1 MISSRCLIALL
12 PLIVLG
18 CGARPVAA
26 PVKPYVA
33 RETLKATL
41 DAWKAGRPIGTL
53 VNDKPPVVAQDF
65 DWMAGTKLDAYEVL
79 DDGVAQDAN
88 LKVAVRLTLQ
98 GKGTKTVNYI
108 VGTDIKLTVFRS
120 LE

>member
-1 MISSRCLIALL
+1 VISSRCFFALL
-12 PLIVLG
+12 PLLAFG
-18 CGARPVAA
+18 CGDRPVAA
-26 PVKPYVA
+26 PVKPDVA
-33 RETLKATL
+33 RETLKTTL
-41 DAWKAGRPIGTL
+41 DAWKAGRPIETL

-79 DDGVAQDAN
+79 NEGVAQDAN
-88 LKVAVRLTLQ
+88 LKVAVRLTLH
-98 GKGTKTVNYI
+98 GKGIKTVNYI